1 MNSLSII
8 KEAEKVLAQ
17 EFAQLER
24 IAYENQVKVLKAF
37 KNKHV
42 RDYHFA
48 TSSGYG
54 YGDTGRDLLE
64 EIYADIF
71 ACEDALVRNQ
81 IISGTHA
88 IAACLLSLLRPGEQM
103 VSVVGSPY
111 DTLRRVIGIDSNSYG
126 TLIDRGVKY
135 KEVPL
140 NSLGQPDYT
149 EIEKALA
156 SPTRLV
162 LIQRSRGYSLRP
174 ALRLEDIAAL
184 VKAIRAKQPKAII
197 MIDNCYGEFV
207 EIEEPSKYDIDIMAG
222 SLIKNPGGGLA
233 PGGGYVTGKKD
244 LVEYVSYQITAP
256 GLGKEIGPSLINNR
270 YLFQGIFMA
279 PHIVLQSMKSALL
292 LAYVF
297 AKFGYPVYPHWNEKR
312 GDIVQAVVLKDRQQ
326 ILRFCQTVQSN
337 SPVDNDVT
345 LEFADLPGYTNKIVM
360 AAGTFVQGSSIELS
374 CDAPARE
381 PFAVYMQGG
390 LTYEH
395 ARFVIS
401 QLIESILL

>member
-111 DTLRRVIGIDSNSYG
+111 DTLRRVIGIDSNSFG

>member
-17 EFAQLER
+17 EFAQLEQ